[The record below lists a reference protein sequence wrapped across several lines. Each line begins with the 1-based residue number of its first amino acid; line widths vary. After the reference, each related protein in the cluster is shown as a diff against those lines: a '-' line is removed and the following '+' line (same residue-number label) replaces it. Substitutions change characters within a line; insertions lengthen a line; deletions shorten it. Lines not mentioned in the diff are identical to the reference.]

1 MQLQDIA
8 ISPNN
13 PDPSLN
19 TVECVTTGHGKA
31 PPFPDWKNL
40 LHEVCWYIL
49 FISLLFS
56 QVASQWLIVQPREWK
71 IKMDSSEVE
80 AEKRKNDSQVAA
92 VMLLSVVVF
101 ITGLSSIFFCLESF
115 YF

>member
-1 MQLQDIA
+1 M
-8 ISPNN
+8 
-13 PDPSLN
+13 
-19 TVECVTTGHGKA
+19 GHGKA

-56 QVASQWLIVQPREWK
+56 QVASQWLIVQLREWK

-92 VMLLSVVVF
+92 VMLLSIVVF
-101 ITGLSSIFFCLESF
+101 ITGLSSIFFAWSRSTSKQD
-115 YF
+115 YYVDG

>member
-56 QVASQWLIVQPREWK
+56 QVASQWLIVQLRGGRLKWIAAK
-71 IKMDSSEVE
+71 LKQRKGKMT
-80 AEKRKNDSQVAA
+80 AKLQ
-92 VMLLSVVVF
+92 L
-101 ITGLSSIFFCLESF
+101 
-115 YF
+115 